1 MQGTFPW
8 LFVQHQQQI
17 DEDDVDNN
25 RQQAEGIQ
33 LLEDDQQNDSG
44 TFFHRN
50 HVMMFQMYSYLVVM
64 KKSIRSNSLVSISNQ
79 SELQTKKR

>member
-44 TFFHRN
+44 TYFHRN
-50 HVMMFQMYSYLVVM
+50 HVMKFQMYSYLVVM
-64 KKSIRSNSLVSISNQ
+64 KKSIRSNSLVGISNQ